1 MYLNLFSVW
10 RKNSRTSWRSRNVT
24 TDITL
29 CPHLPLKETELPAG
43 NVILLEKNHNA
54 THSHIISGMQK
65 AIIDQSLVTDQN
77 LLFPDHLQLTGDLLE
92 NPLTG
97 SHPIVIIPD
106 PVLENLPVIEN
117 CQLPDTACCPEAR
130 TYNDRIRYN
139 IRRRNSVNC
148 IFFLLYFS

>member
-1 MYLNLFSVW
+1 M
-10 RKNSRTSWRSRNVT
+10 
-24 TDITL
+24 
-29 CPHLPLKETELPAG
+29 
-43 NVILLEKNHNA
+43 LEKNHNA